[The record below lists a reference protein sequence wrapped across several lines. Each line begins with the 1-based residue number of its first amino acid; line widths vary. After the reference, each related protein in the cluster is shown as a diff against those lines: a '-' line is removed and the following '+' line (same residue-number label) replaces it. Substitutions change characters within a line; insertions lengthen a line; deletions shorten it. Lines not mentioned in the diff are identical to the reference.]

1 MELITKTGA
10 AHDIAAAFIRLNPLD
25 DVLVAR
31 QPLPAGLFIEAENL
45 TVAQPIPAGH
55 KVASRALAQG
65 EPLRR
70 YGQIIGF
77 ASQPIAAGEH
87 VHVHNVEMGDFSR
100 DYAFGVDRRET
111 PRTQA
116 TFQGIVRP
124 SGRVATRNYIGILTS
139 VNCSA
144 TVARA
149 IADHFRRDI
158 HPEALAPYPN
168 VDGVVALT
176 HGVGCAVDPKGE
188 ALAMLQRTLGGY
200 AVHANFHSV
209 LMIGLGCETNQIDD
223 LLATQG
229 LQTGHQLRTF
239 TIQGSGGTT
248 KTIASGIAQVKALLA
263 EANQVKREAVS
274 ASHLVVGLQ
283 CGGSD
288 GYSGITANP
297 ALGNA
302 VDRLV
307 AAGGT
312 AILSE
317 TPEIYGAE
325 HLLTRR
331 AVSREV
337 GEKLIARIHWWERYC
352 QRMNAELNNNPSAG
366 NKAGGLT
373 TILEKSLGA
382 VAKAGSTNLVDVYQY
397 AEPVRAHGLVFMD
410 SPGYDPVS
418 ATGQVASGANL
429 IAFTTGRGSA
439 YGCAPSPSIKLAT
452 NQRLFEHQEDDMDVN
467 CGGIADGSTSIEE
480 RGAHIFAMMLRIAS
494 GERSKSEQHGYGQN
508 EFVPWQIGAIT

>member
-1 MELITKTGA
+1 MQLIARTRTSDPA
-10 AHDIAAAFIRLNPLD
+10 VIRLNPLD
-25 DVLVAR
+25 NVVIAR
-31 QPLPAGLFIEAENL
+31 QALPEGLNLEAEAI
-45 TVAQPIPAGH
+45 TVRQLIPSGH
-55 KVASRALAQG
+55 KVATQRVEQG
-65 EPLRR
+65 QPLRR

-77 ASQPIAAGEH
+77 ASQPIETGDH
-87 VHVHNVEMGDFSR
+87 VHVHNVEMGDFAR
-100 DYAFGVDRRET
+100 DYAFGVDAHTLPSTE
-111 PRTQA
+111 A
-116 TFQGIVRP
+116 VFQGIVRAD
-124 SGRVATRNYIGILTS
+124 GRVATRNYVGILTS

-149 IADHFRRDI
+149 VADYFRRDI
-158 HPEALAPYPN
+158 HPEALAPFAN
-168 VDGVVALT
+168 IDGVVALT
-176 HGVGCAVDPKGE
+176 HGAGCAVDPNGE
-188 ALAMLQRTLGGY
+188 ALGLLRRTLGGY
-200 AVHANFHSV
+200 AVHPNFAAV
-209 LMIGLGCETNQIDD
+209 LIIGLGCETNQIES
-223 LLATQG
+223 LLETQG
-229 LQTGHQLRTF
+229 LKASDQLRAF
-239 TIQGSGGTT
+239 TIQGVGGTS
-248 KTIASGIAQVKALLA
+248 KTIASGIEQVKALLPK
-263 EANQVKREAVS
+263 ANQVQREPVS
-274 ASHLVVGLQ
+274 ARHLIVGLQ

-337 GEKLIARIHWWERYC
+337 GEKLIARIHWWEDYC

-382 VAKAGSTNLVDVYQY
+382 VAKAGSSNLVDVYQY
-397 AEPVRAHGLVFMD
+397 AEVVRAKGLVFMD
-410 SPGYDPVS
+410 TPGYDPVS
-418 ATGQVASGANL
+418 ATGQVAGGANL

-439 YGCAPSPSIKLAT
+439 YGCAPAPSIKLAT
-452 NQRLFEHQEDDMDVN
+452 NNRVFEHQEEDMDVN

-480 RGAHIFAMMLRIAS
+480 RGAYIFEQMLRIAS

-508 EFVPWQIGAIT
+508 EFVPWQIGAVT